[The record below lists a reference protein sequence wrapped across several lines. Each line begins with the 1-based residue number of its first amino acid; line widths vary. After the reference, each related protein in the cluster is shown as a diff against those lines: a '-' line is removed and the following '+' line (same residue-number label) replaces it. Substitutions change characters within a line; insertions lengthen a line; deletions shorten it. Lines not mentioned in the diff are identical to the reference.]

1 MISLTRTPAGLVVD
15 VAGVAVLTTLAIDEV
30 FRDADPSG
38 RVRDA
43 HAAALDAGAPT
54 LDAGAFAAGGVLA
67 PIDSQEVWAAGVT
80 YEVSREARME
90 ESEAAADVYERVY
103 DAERPELFFKATA
116 RRVAGPDADVRIRAD
131 SAWNVPE
138 PELTLAVTSA
148 GVIFGVTI
156 GNDMSSR
163 DIEGENPLYLPQAK
177 VYDGSTALGPAIV
190 LVDDDAAGWPAAT
203 TVALDIERDGASVFS
218 GSTSTSRI
226 RRPFVELVDYLFRDN
241 SFPDGCFL
249 MTGAGVVPPAGFTLL
264 DGDTVSITID
274 GIGTLRNPVRQFVPA
289 ARRQP

>member
-1 MISLTRTPAGLVVD
+1 
-15 VAGVAVLTTLAIDEV
+15 
-30 FRDADPSG
+30 
-38 RVRDA
+38 
-43 HAAALDAGAPT
+43 
-54 LDAGAFAAGGVLA
+54 
-67 PIDSQEVWAAGVT
+67 
-80 YEVSREARME
+80 ME

-203 TVALDIERDGASVFS
+203 TVALDIERDGERVYS

-289 ARRQP
+289 ARRRP